1 MYLLVYVDDIV
12 ITGSSE
18 RFIKVFIAKISKT
31 FAVKNLRNLK
41 FFLGVEMTQTSSRLR
56 LSQHRYILDLL
67 QRTNMVG
74 AKPAPTPMVTD
85 PVLTK
90 LFVVSLNDPF
100 KYRSTV
106 GALQY
111 LVLTQPNITYT
122 VNKTC

>member
-1 MYLLVYVDDIV
+1 MMYLLVYVDDIV

-90 LFVVSLNDPF
+90 LFVVSLNNPF

-111 LVLTQPNITYT
+111 LVLT
-122 VNKTC
+122 